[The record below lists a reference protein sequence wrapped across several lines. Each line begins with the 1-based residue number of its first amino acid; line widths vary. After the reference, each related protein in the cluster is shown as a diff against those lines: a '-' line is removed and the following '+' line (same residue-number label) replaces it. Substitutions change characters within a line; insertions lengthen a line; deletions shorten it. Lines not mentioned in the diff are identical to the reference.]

1 MKRGVVLFVL
11 FVLVVF
17 RALGQCACSTIQPIN
32 AGLVA
37 CYPFNGNA
45 NDQTVN
51 GNHGVI
57 SNVVPTADRF
67 GNPNSAYFF
76 NGNNSIIRVPANP
89 SLQPTNTLSISV
101 WIRTEPKS
109 LIPPTWS
116 FIVTYRNDN
125 FSAPYNSYNLSTHP
139 YAPYSHKW
147 SFMLASTSNNLD
159 NELVGK
165 KVKQDYVWEHIVA
178 TYDGGVMK
186 IYTNGNLDTTRNINI
201 PAIQYSNYGL
211 NIGNHDAG
219 PSTCIHG
226 AMDDLRIYNRAI
238 TACEVRYLYNNCSGA
253 PSGDLISDETVET
266 CAGKPVLLNAGYNG
280 MSYSWTPSS
289 FLNNDTSK
297 TPIATVNQSTYFF
310 VTATDGLCY
319 YKDSVLV
326 EVIQPT
332 IQINRNESICPGD
345 SIQLQ
350 VSGAQSYNWKSNAT
364 LSDTTIAKPYAK
376 PTVTT
381 VYFITANVNGCIVND
396 SVQVNI
402 TNNITA
408 NAGNDTSICRGDVV
422 SLFGQGGSRFFWSP
436 NVEIN
441 DTTISNPDI
450 YPTQSRWY
458 KLHTVSGLCEATDSL
473 FIIVNEKPTLDV
485 SDTIIC
491 GVNNVFAP
499 NVTATLA
506 DSYLWQPATYL
517 SSPTVQYPQ
526 ISPMGSIVYVITA
539 KNTSTGCSAKD
550 TMEISLGNP
559 KADFSV
565 SAPLLIVPGTV
576 SMNNTSNPQSA
587 SFIWYVDDVFQANTT
602 HSQIALNETK
612 KYNIKLVIID
622 SLGCTDSIIK
632 VIEGKRNQSLFIPN
646 VFSPNNDQTNDFFVI
661 YFDADLYQKLEGAIW
676 NRWGAKIAEFDGKKG
691 KWWDGKS
698 DGIVCPDGV
707 YYYIID
713 AVSIDG
719 LNEVHRG
726 TVTIIR

>member
-1 MKRGVVLFVL
+1 MSKFKIFIL
-11 FVLVVF
+11 LVF
-17 RALGQCACSTIQPIN
+17 YYHFSASAQFSCTSSLTINSGI
-32 AGLVA
+32 VA
-37 CYPFNGNA
+37 CYPFTGNA
-45 NDQTVN
+45 NDLVN
-51 GNHGVI
+51 NANGVVR
-57 SNVVPTADRF
+57 NATLTTDRF
-67 GNPNSAYFF
+67 GNCNEAYYF
-76 NGNNSIIRVPANP
+76 NGVNGYIAVYSTLFDNLNNFAVSFWIKIDEYPVTGSYVFAKGKEEPVLGDRLSWRCYIGGNPYKYIGTDNWFPLRYATTNP
-89 SLQPTNTLSISV
+89 STTNDWIHVVMTNDGSFQKVYINGKVTDSIAQSGTLRTNPDSLYIGTRSLYGSRNQYFKGKLDEIV
-101 WIRTEPKS
+101 IWNRALSRTEVADIYFLS
-109 LIPPTWS
+109 SQNEQLIKT
-116 FIVTYRNDN
+116 
-125 FSAPYNSYNLSTHP
+125 
-139 YAPYSHKW
+139 
-147 SFMLASTSNNLD
+147 
-159 NELVGK
+159 
-165 KVKQDYVWEHIVA
+165 Q
-178 TYDGGVMK
+178 
-186 IYTNGNLDTTRNINI
+186 DTTVLCGSSFN
-201 PAIQYSNYGL
+201 
-211 NIGNHDAG
+211 
-219 PSTCIHG
+219 
-226 AMDDLRIYNRAI
+226 MRA
-238 TACEVRYLYNNCSGA
+238 S
-253 PSGDLISDETVET
+253 
-266 CAGKPVLLNAGYNG
+266 AGYT
-280 MSYSWTPSS
+280 YLWTPVAGLS
-289 FLNNDTSK
+289 NPTEQN
-297 TPIATVNQSTYFF
+297 PTVNAKTTTKY
-310 VTATDGLCY
+310 VLKATLNGCDKY
-319 YKDSVLV
+319 DSVLV
-326 EVIQPT
+326 TVTQPT
-332 IQINRNESICPGD
+332 IQTKRNESICPGD
-345 SIQLQ
+345 SVQLQ

-376 PTVTT
+376 PMVTT

-422 SLFGQGGSRFFWSP
+422 GLFGQGGSRFFWSP

-441 DTTISNPDI
+441 DTTISNPNI

-473 FIIVNEKPTLDV
+473 FITVNDKPTLEV
-485 SDTIIC
+485 SDTILC
-491 GVNNVFAP
+491 GLNNVFVP
-499 NVTATLA
+499 EVTATLA
-506 DSYLWQPATYL
+506 DDYLWNPATYL
-517 SSPTVQYPQ
+517 SSAAVKYPQ
-526 ISPMGSIVYVITA
+526 ISPKASIKYIITA
-539 KNTSTGCSAKD
+539 KNTSTGCSDID
-550 TMEISLGNP
+550 TMEIKLGNP

-565 SAPLLIVPGTV
+565 SAPLVIVPGIV

-587 SFIWYVDDVFQANTT
+587 GFIWYVDDVFHANTT

-726 TVTIIR
+726 TVTLIR